1 MFKGIYV
8 KLAVSN
14 LKKNRKSYIPYM
26 ITSILTVMM
35 FYDIYMIAIN
45 TGIDDMPG
53 DDSVRSVLGFGTV
66 IVAIFACIFL
76 SSVCMIFFSSCL
88 PLLYLA
94 ALGYGMVYALVMISV
109 SRGSIA
115 AYGEEKSKRYVGI
128 HVSINNAAGAIFAML
143 IGMVYDYTLSFIPIL
158 GFGAVFCLMAGGAAF
173 ALDRRDRRRS

>member
-76 SSVCMIFFSSCL
+76 FYTNNFLMMLRSKLYISCA
-88 PLLYLA
+88 LYL
-94 ALGYGMVYALVMISV
+94 
-109 SRGSIA
+109 
-115 AYGEEKSKRYVGI
+115 
-128 HVSINNAAGAIFAML
+128 
-143 IGMVYDYTLSFIPIL
+143 
-158 GFGAVFCLMAGGAAF
+158 
-173 ALDRRDRRRS
+173 